1 MRARLAVALALG
13 GCGGAQRG
21 RGGGDEVEVTI
32 YRDAGFV
39 RITRR
44 AALRAG
50 ENRIELEGIAH
61 TVVEG
66 SARLRVVGGE
76 PARVVSARH
85 VLGEA
90 GGDELVRGW
99 FGRVV
104 EVTTAGGR
112 IAAPLLA
119 VFPDHLVLGD
129 AAGVH
134 LVSRPAQVRGPA
146 GPGEGGA
153 PRLRWTL
160 AAERPGARE
169 LEAVYAARRLEG
181 RAGDSLVLEAQNRKR
196 GWLHG
201 WLSIANRTGADLK
214 AGRAILAD
222 RPFVRP
228 KPPAPATAAPAPIN
242 PLLPSPPAPPPPAA
256 PEPPPGRR
264 IPLAVPLAIPAG
276 AQLEL
281 PLLAGGA
288 RPVGASTTAVFDP
301 IGDRLD
307 QARRRPVT
315 SRAYGALGEGERP
328 LDTYVEVD
336 LSAAGLSAAEL
347 PPGDVVVLERSKSGE
362 LAPLGRARAFHHASQ
377 SGTLRLAIGT
387 VPDLVGRRRV
397 TEFTRDDAGRRLV
410 EELRIE
416 IENRRAAAADVLVR
430 EHLYRGLNWAIA
442 YFNQA
447 GSLSKEG
454 PQEIHVRL
462 HVPGRSKRA
471 IVYRV
476 VYTW

>member
-1 MRARLAVALALG
+1 MGMRAAAFAALLAA
-13 GCGGAQRG
+13 CGGAQRSPG
-21 RGGGDEVEVTI
+21 AAGDRVEVTI

-39 RITRR
+39 RVVRR
-44 AALRAG
+44 AGLRAG
-50 ENRIELEGIAH
+50 DNRVELDRVGH
-61 TVVEG
+61 TVVDG
-66 SARLRVVGGE
+66 SARLRVIGGA

-85 VLGEA
+85 VLGDG
-90 GGDELVRGW
+90 GGDALLGGW
-99 FGRVV
+99 IGREV
-104 EVTTAGGR
+104 EVTTAAGR
-112 IAAPLLA
+112 IAGPLLA
-119 VFPDHLVLGD
+119 VFPDHLVLGG
-129 AAGVH
+129 AAGAH
-134 LVSRPAQVRGPA
+134 LIARPAQVRGPT
-146 GPGEGGA
+146 GSGDGGA
-153 PRLRWTL
+153 PRLSWTV
-160 AAERPGARE
+160 AADRAGARE
-169 LEAVYAARRLEG
+169 LEAVYAARRLEW
-181 RAGDSLVLEAQNRKR
+181 RAAYSLVLDAGDRKR

-201 WLSIANRTGADLK
+201 WLSIANRTGADLR
-214 AGRAILAD
+214 AARAILAD
-222 RPFVRP
+222 RPFARP
-228 KPPAPATAAPAPIN
+228 PPPAPRVATTAPAAPAP
-242 PLLPSPPAPPPPAA
+242 STA

-264 IPLAVPLAIPAG
+264 VPLAVPLEVPAG

-288 RPVGASTTAVFDP
+288 RPVRVTTTAVFDP

-307 QARRRPVT
+307 QPRRRPLA
-315 SRAYGALGEGERP
+315 SRGYGAIGEGERP

-336 LSAAGLSAAEL
+336 LAAARLSAAAL
-347 PPGDVVVLERSKSGE
+347 PPGDVVVLERSRAGE
-362 LAPLGRARAFHHASQ
+362 LSPLGRARAFHQAGQ

-397 TEFTRDDAGRRLV
+397 TELTRDEAGRRLV

-416 IENRRAAAADVLVR
+416 IENRRATAADVLVR

-447 GSLSKEG
+447 GALRKEG

-462 HVPGRSKRA
+462 HVPARSKRA